1 MSRSLSYISD
11 LRALISETPY
21 SYHRKKKKKKARLHW
36 YQIKAGLAK
45 SSPWQVMQRRG
56 DHRLGSMGYEENGEG
71 KRKESQESEPESI
84 WWKERSGAA
93 ERDERQSV
101 GRQQ

>member
-1 MSRSLSYISD
+1 
-11 LRALISETPY
+11 
-21 SYHRKKKKKKARLHW
+21 
-36 YQIKAGLAK
+36 
-45 SSPWQVMQRRG
+45 MQRRG

-93 ERDERQSV
+93 ERDEGQSV